1 MPPPRFIDLFKNHP
15 PSQPTVATA
24 SPIVAETPATK
35 EKSMSILGK
44 IENGVKTL
52 AHDAEAA
59 LALFVKDEPKIEA
72 VAAATLKTVSP
83 LVIAVVGV
91 VSANPVLAT
100 ATAATLSSIQTSLAA
115 AQVVVVSLSS
125 ATSAKSLLQ
134 GIVSDLQT
142 ILTIVGVK
150 DPALTAT
157 ITSDV
162 NKIVLALQVVIAA
175 V

>member
-1 MPPPRFIDLFKNHP
+1 
-15 PSQPTVATA
+15 
-24 SPIVAETPATK
+24 
-35 EKSMSILGK
+35 MSILGK

-52 AHDAEAA
+52 AHEAEDA
-59 LALFVKDEPKIEA
+59 LKLFVKDEPKIEA
-72 VAAATLKTVSP
+72 IAATTLKTVSP
-83 LVIAVVGV
+83 LVIAVTAVLT
-91 VSANPVLAT
+91 ANPAVATAVSGVLA
-100 ATAATLSSIQTSLAA
+100 SVQSSLAA

-134 GIVSDLQT
+134 GIVTDLQQ
-142 ILTIVGVK
+142 ILTIVGMK

-157 ITSDV
+157 ITADV